1 MLTLTDFSRKMGV
14 NSRIWFGP
22 KAGLYAVRVKLG
34 AEAAFRDGLART
46 MVLRYIVGEHG

>member
-22 KAGLYAVRVKLG
+22 KAGLYADTVDLS
-34 AEAAFRDGLART
+34 AEATFRDGLART
-46 MVLRYIVGEHG
+46 MILRYIVGERG